1 MDALDQRVNET
12 KPRQPLTIGSL
23 MRYAEDLQPLIGE
36 YSDLLADAETS
47 YSSVQPIDDPDV
59 RSAWRVLIE
68 RMRNSRDGLA
78 ASTDDLR
85 KRRISKFSAEVKAR
99 KAETD
104 RLDAEFR
111 DLANRINDR
120 YSG

>member
-1 MDALDQRVNET
+1 
-12 KPRQPLTIGSL
+12 